1 MESTR
6 QFLLEHCAR
15 YPALQ
20 PQDLLKALH
29 QSVFGCGHFITDE
42 AAARS
47 LLEQELES
55 PGPAAEIEL
64 LDGDF
69 CRIPLGYLKT
79 SGLSPETLFRL
90 FALSAEEAAG
100 SADLLREKLTV
111 LRELAEEG
119 ALPFSSDAVQAAVTP
134 WEQAGFPACRHSETF
149 RAAYHPTYRVI
160 RKEYLR
166 LLPLLCA
173 MDRKTAQQERV
184 LLAIEG
190 GSASGKTTLS
200 QLLARIYGCT
210 VFHMDD
216 FFLRP
221 EQRTPERFAEPGG
234 NVDRERFYEE
244 VLKPLAEGA
253 PLRYRRYDCHTQT
266 LQPPAEISP
275 TPLTVVEGAYS
286 MHPLLAEHYDLSVF
300 LRISPELQRRR
311 ITKRN
316 GPEMAE
322 RFFTLWVPLEL
333 AYFEAMDPASR
344 CDLVLEVEE

>member
-1 MESTR
+1 MKKTLEIVKQQIDT
-6 QFLLEHCAR
+6 LLE
-15 YPALQ
+15 
-20 PQDLLKALH
+20 
-29 QSVFGCGHFITDE
+29 
-42 AAARS
+42 
-47 LLEQELES
+47 EQTFVIV
-55 PGPAAEIEL
+55 AI
-64 LDGDF
+64 DGK
-69 CRIPLGYLKT
+69 CT
-79 SGLSPETLFRL
+79 
-90 FALSAEEAAG
+90 
-100 SADLLREKLTV
+100 
-111 LRELAEEG
+111 
-119 ALPFSSDAVQAAVTP
+119 
-134 WEQAGFPACRHSETF
+134 
-149 RAAYHPTYRVI
+149 
-160 RKEYLR
+160 
-166 LLPLLCA
+166 
-173 MDRKTAQQERV
+173 
-184 LLAIEG
+184 
-190 GSASGKTTLS
+190 SGKTTLAAR
-200 QLLARIYGCT
+200 LAEIYDCN

-221 EQRTPERFAEPGG
+221 EQRTPERLAEPGG

-266 LQPPAEISP
+266 LQPPTEITP

-333 AYFEAMDPASR
+333 AYFEAMDPALR